1 MRDLIL
7 TLAMW
12 IFGAGL
18 ARPASAALWL
28 QRPLVTPEGIQYV
41 TRLGGDSLEETLVA
55 LGAPHPMQAPGARE
69 PFEANAAVLA
79 GITIAGVKL
88 EPAEACAIRLDV
100 SKASGVALL
109 PPFQGRLEAG
119 KVLGEL
125 LEVMGAVLDGR
136 GRGKATGAR
145 CKVELIG
152 LAANPELAAKKWG
165 DALPQHDE
173 RPDRALGF
181 VELDG
186 TVQRNLDLALYEKP
200 SRDAPIVSHVRDAA
214 ALTTA
219 EYGYEKRGILVA
231 GEDNGWLKIGHEAG
245 TGWLPP
251 ERSGA
256 YVKLFD
262 VLKNGLAFMQ
272 ASWDGSL
279 YEEPAGKLASVD
291 GALPSETSVEVV
303 EERWVGGEWWLKV
316 EVLNANPCQ
325 ASGDVKTI
333 RSGWNKGH
341 DSDGMSVVGI
351 YARGC

>member
-1 MRDLIL
+1 MRDLTL
-7 TLAMW
+7 TLA
-12 IFGAGL
+12 IGILGAGL
-18 ARPASAALWL
+18 AESASAAQWL

-41 TRLGGDSLEETLVA
+41 TRIGGDSPEEALVA
-55 LGAPHPMQAPGARE
+55 LGAPHPMQAPGSRE
-69 PFEANAAVLA
+69 AFEANAVVLA
-79 GITIAGVKL
+79 GIAIAGVRL
-88 EPAEACAIRLDV
+88 EPAEACAIRIDV
-100 SKASGVALL
+100 TKARGVALL

-125 LEVMGAVLDGR
+125 LEVMGAMLESG
-136 GRGKATGAR
+136 GRGKAAASR

-152 LAANPELAAKKWG
+152 LGSNPELTARKWS

-181 VELDG
+181 VELEG

-200 SRDAPIVSHVRDAA
+200 SREAPIVGRVRDAA
-214 ALTTA
+214 ALMTA
-219 EYGYEKRGILVA
+219 EYGYEKRGLLVA
-231 GEDNGWLKIGHEAG
+231 GEDNGWFKIAHEAG

-262 VLKNGLAFMQ
+262 VLKDGLAFLH

-279 YEEPAGKLASVD
+279 YDEPAGKVVSVD
-291 GALPSETSVEVV
+291 GALPSETSVDVV
-303 EERWVGGEWWLKV
+303 EERWVDGQWWLKV
-316 EVLNANPCQ
+316 DVLNANPCQ

-333 RSGWNKGH
+333 RSGWIRGH
-341 DSDGMSVVGI
+341 DAEGMSVVGI